1 MFNHFLTA
9 DTILTSI
16 NIDFSTGEHYAT
28 EVIIWGKGEPG
39 TSLGILKYV
48 LFEIFPHALWKCVK
62 QYPCMLIDILY
73 RSLRRCSQLIVRCIP
88 QVRHTAGQLL
98 FQKLEEEVK

>member
-1 MFNHFLTA
+1 MESKLKSDKWTSFCILFNYFLTA

-16 NIDFSTGEHYAT
+16 NIDLSTGEHYAT

-48 LFEIFPHALWKCVK
+48 LFEIFPCACWKC
-62 QYPCMLIDILY
+62 LET
-73 RSLRRCSQLIVRCIP
+73 IP
-88 QVRHTAGQLL
+88 LHVDRHSA
-98 FQKLEEEVK
+98 